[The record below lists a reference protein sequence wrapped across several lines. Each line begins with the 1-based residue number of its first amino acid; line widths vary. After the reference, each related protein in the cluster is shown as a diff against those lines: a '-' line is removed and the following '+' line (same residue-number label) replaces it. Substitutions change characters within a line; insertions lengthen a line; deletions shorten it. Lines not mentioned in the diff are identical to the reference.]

1 MRPSGVGTPNAVG
14 VGELYHGYL
23 WTMFQR
29 DLADD
34 RAAPTNMALFL
45 AVYAIKQT
53 AGPRG
58 ISPVSRV
65 RHVQAIKQTE
75 RPRGISPVFRVRHPP

>member
-34 RAAPTNMALFL
+34 RAAPTNLALFL
-45 AVYAIKQT
+45 AV
-53 AGPRG
+53 
-58 ISPVSRV
+58 
-65 RHVQAIKQTE
+65 
-75 RPRGISPVFRVRHPP
+75 

>member
-1 MRPSGVGTPNAVG
+1 MKMRPSGVGTPNAVG

-34 RAAPTNMALFL
+34 RAAPTNLALFL
-45 AVYAIKQT
+45 AV
-53 AGPRG
+53 
-58 ISPVSRV
+58 
-65 RHVQAIKQTE
+65 
-75 RPRGISPVFRVRHPP
+75 

>member
-1 MRPSGVGTPNAVG
+1 MAEKLSGIRVALPEEDICSNRLVYMDLVLLMQSSGVKMRPSGVGTPNAVG

-34 RAAPTNMALFL
+34 RAAPTNKALFL
-45 AVYAIKQT
+45 AV
-53 AGPRG
+53 
-58 ISPVSRV
+58 
-65 RHVQAIKQTE
+65 
-75 RPRGISPVFRVRHPP
+75 